1 MPSWN
6 KKKDLD
12 CAKQKFIRYPCQANI
27 YVQADFSLLL

>member
-6 KKKDLD
+6 KKDLD
-12 CAKQKFIRYPCQANI
+12 YAKQKIIRYPCQTNI

>member
-6 KKKDLD
+6 KKDLD
-12 CAKQKFIRYPCQANI
+12 YAKQKIIRYPFQTNI